1 MKKKNPLKN
10 KSEAQAAQDLFALEV
25 CTKKTY
31 IEIGGNHPR
40 RINNTFNLDFN
51 HGWKGFSVE
60 LIEKWSGAWS
70 KSDRNNPCYF
80 KDAITFD
87 YLAALKEQGMYTKIG
102 YLSCDIEP
110 PNNTFAAL
118 QRVIGQGIE
127 FECITFEHDW
137 YNFPET
143 TFNEQA
149 TEFLKKHGYKVAV
162 RDVFCKKSWL
172 PYETWYVREDIV
184 FEEIDFQQWRLNKA
198 QTLQ

>member
-1 MKKKNPLKN
+1 MKKKNPLSG
-10 KSEAQAAQDLFALEV
+10 KSEAQAAQDLFALDI
-25 CTKKTY
+25 CTRKTY

-51 HGWKGFSVE
+51 YSWKGFSVE

-87 YLAALKEQGMYTKIG
+87 YLAALKEQGMDTKIG

>member
-1 MKKKNPLKN
+1 MKKKNPLSG
-10 KSEAQAAQDLFALEV
+10 KSEAQASQDLFALDV

-60 LIEKWSGAWS
+60 LSEKWSGAWS
-70 KSDRNNPCYF
+70 KSDRKNICYF

-87 YLAALKEQGMYTKIG
+87 YLSALKEQGMDTKLG

-118 QRVIGQGIE
+118 QRVIGQGVE

-172 PYETWYVREDIV
+172 PYETWYVREDIQ
-184 FEEIDFQQWRLNKA
+184 FDEIDFHQWRLNKA
-198 QTLQ
+198 QTLA